1 MCRGNLALRTDLPR
15 RTADVREEALVL
27 GARALDQVCAV
38 RAPRALTAGELG
50 GWMVGWL
57 ETASGRTSFPRLFNS
72 RSHDLTNQLT
82 RQSRPNDYGAGSSPA
97 PQSSRTGRGPAQS
110 ARGAVDMPSP
120 AVPPWK
126 PSEELAVWA
135 TGRLVLLRGVTG
147 API

>member
-57 ETASGRTSFPRLFNS
+57 ETASGRTSFPSPFPTNP
-72 RSHDLTNQLT
+72 RSNQPT
-82 RQSRPNDYGAGSSPA
+82 HTTESSK
-97 PQSSRTGRGPAQS
+97 R
-110 ARGAVDMPSP
+110 
-120 AVPPWK
+120 
-126 PSEELAVWA
+126 
-135 TGRLVLLRGVTG
+135 LRGWLIASPVVVTHRERASSIG
-147 API
+147 